1 MTTEENTMTTINF
14 PDPAALPAALRE
26 ALSTHTANIYR
37 MVAHSHGMGLSFL
50 TMADAMLQTNSVPF
64 PLRELAILRV
74 GHVYAAPYELHHHE
88 KFARA
93 VGLSEDAIAAAA
105 TGGGEGLR
113 SEEAAVLRWTDTILD
128 RHTLGAVAR
137 TEALELFSVTELADF
152 VLTVGFYQLVCNF
165 LNTFEVTTE
174 GEA

>member
-1 MTTEENTMTTINF
+1 MTIIDF
-14 PDPAALPAALRE
+14 PDTTTLPAALQE

-74 GHVYAAPYELHHHE
+74 GHVYEAPYELHHHE
-88 KFARA
+88 RFARA

-105 TGGGEGLR
+105 SGRGEGLR
-113 SEEAAVLRWTDTILD
+113 PEEAAVLRWTDQILD
-128 RHTLGAVAR
+128 EHTLRESTRA
-137 TEALELFSVTELADF
+137 EALELFSVTQLADF
-152 VLTVGFYQLVCNF
+152 VLTIGFYQLVCNF
-165 LNTFEVTTE
+165 LNTFGVTTV
-174 GEA
+174 GEE